1 MTPPTQRS
9 SLGKR
14 VGFVKFNVD
23 VVDKATGK
31 KVPGIVF
38 ARGPAVAVLILL
50 ESDGK
55 TYAVLTEQVLCF
67 CLYIVEAMV
76 GHDDS
81 GSYVKKSIGVANDV
95 PTFNAENMQNNMKA
109 VYYSRTFMCIIGGVV
124 AGILGFTGLT
134 GFIFY
139 FLVMAITSI
148 GLIAKTG
155 FSIHSYFDSWNQI
168 IFDGILG
175 RLMSFVLFWIFAYDF
190 VHIF

>member
-38 ARGPAVAVLILL
+38 APGPAVAVLILL

-55 TYAVLTEQVLCF
+55 TY
-67 CLYIVEAMV
+67 
-76 GHDDS
+76 
-81 GSYVKKSIGVANDV
+81 GSSKKKSIGVANDV

-109 VYYSRTFMCIIGGVV
+109 VYYSRTRSKGGVFHPFM
-124 AGILGFTGLT
+124 L
-134 GFIFY
+134 
-139 FLVMAITSI
+139 
-148 GLIAKTG
+148 
-155 FSIHSYFDSWNQI
+155 
-168 IFDGILG
+168 
-175 RLMSFVLFWIFAYDF
+175 
-190 VHIF
+190 